1 MATFNNTTGDVTLGV
16 TGTGTTFVVDT
27 RIWAGGTGAFQTNQ
41 QIIAEEDAVVT
52 ADSCTIKVQ
61 AGGDTNNGFWAH
73 GAGAGTPG
81 ADQTG
86 GLTFSNV
93 QIQSH
98 GNTANASTNYTL
110 RFTDVTWVT
119 TGLNGQATF
128 GAWTGSAPLFVIN
141 GFNVWFNPV
150 TSGAAT
156 GAATGIFFPGVVDP
170 ASQLN
175 GISLWNRQTGDG
187 ILGSALTFRGQA
199 FAGLQ
204 SGPIGFVPNGGVSGA
219 ANRVLYRCETVT
231 ANQVGLLLGYD
242 YRGIHDDAGSYV
254 FGADNGGNHWII
266 NPLQGT
272 PTGALNFGNVFP
284 SATASTAIIA
294 VGNEPV
300 SDADNVVIV
309 NNDPNNTTMYAI
321 TGSLS
326 PTGPPSEIAS
336 DITELSAV
344 PFGVAFSNQIV
355 TVATGNFTPTA
366 VDVVTDKSYRTYS
379 WQQQDWGDNLRTIS
393 VPAASNIGAASDAII
408 DGLRT
413 SGAYPDI
420 NTQDRFVTTF
430 DINEDVDA
438 ITAGF
443 ASPTAAVLGLHGTGR
458 ATNARDAVASIKAA
472 HYTTISTSHVPLT
485 YTVSGLSVNFGGK
498 NLSFADADGTPD
510 HTNAT
515 LSIPTTSL
523 VFDAADT
530 VTELRAADITVA
542 GTILNNTE
550 EKATLISSGTLDI
563 SGATV
568 DNLTSTSTALSV
580 NAGSSITSS
589 RITTNAINGLAWD
602 GTNERSAL
610 RASNRYLVRSGTD
623 MIVSYTSGLTSGET
637 YTAEELLGEGYDI
650 DEATTNVRIISTVP
664 IFLSTSDA
672 FVLAGDGTGGNQ
684 GTAVVTKQAPVFTR
698 KYRVPSTLRNGT
710 FAVRNT
716 SGTPTT
722 LVAPVV
728 VDGATAAT
736 YEYDVTSANYNGTDV
751 IRIYWRPNSTASNG
765 YNTRIFTIPTGAVT
779 ANSTTDLEPNPIID
793 ILWQDVLPDDVATD
807 VGTAS
812 MTMIENG
819 DQPALNG
826 VNRAELQY
834 INAAGIL
841 DDPQSGAV
849 NSLYVTITAL
859 NDDPNYLERMVA
871 GDLTAD
877 YIVSSGAEALVDG
890 MYCYLDSADAN
901 VQTVTAV
908 TNSNTDNITQAQFI
922 PNTFATS
929 DGAGGIGSTRT
940 VVVIPNPLG
949 ATPGQIA
956 AAVTT
961 ATTDVKSNQ
970 AVLLTAT
977 QRGAVKAATYSAG
990 TLIP

>member
-27 RIWAGGTGAFQTNQ
+27 RIWAGGTGTFQANQ
-41 QIIAEEDAVVT
+41 QVIAEEDAVVT

-61 AGGDTNNGFWAH
+61 AGGGTNNGFWAH

-150 TSGAAT
+150 VSGAST

-187 ILGSALTFRGQA
+187 ILGAALTFRGQA

-204 SGPIGFVPNGGVSGA
+204 SGPIGFVPSGGVSGA
-219 ANRVLYRCETVT
+219 ANRVLYRCESVA

-272 PTGALNFGNVFP
+272 PTGALSFGNVFS

-300 SDADNVVIV
+300 SDAGNVVIV

-355 TVATGNFTPTA
+355 TVATGGFTATA

-472 HYTTISTSHVPLT
+472 HYTTISTSHVPLV

-542 GTILNNTE
+542 GTILNNTD
-550 EKATLISSGTLDI
+550 EKATLIASGVLNLSGT
-563 SGATV
+563 TV
-568 DNLTSTSTALSV
+568 QNLTSTSTALTLGTGGGSV
-580 NAGSSITSS
+580 SLSSSD
-589 RITTNAINGLAWD
+589 ITTNSINGINDENSL
-602 GTNERSAL
+602 GSGNS
-610 RASNRYLVRSGTD
+610 YQVRSGNN
-623 MIVSYTSGLTSGET
+623 MFVNFVGGLVSGQT
-637 YTAEELLGEGYDI
+637 YSAEDLLGEGYTI
-650 DEATTNVRIISTVP
+650 NTGTTNITITSSVP
-664 IFLSTSDA
+664 IFLATSDA
-672 FVLAGDGTGGNQ
+672 NVLGGDGSGGNQ
-684 GTAVVTKQAPVFTR
+684 GAAVVTKQAPLFTA
-698 KYRVPSTLRNGT
+698 KYRVPADLRNGT

-736 YEYDVTSANYNGTDV
+736 YEYDVTSANYNGTDA
-751 IRIYWRPNSTASNG
+751 IRIYWRPNSTATNG
-765 YNTRIFTIPTGAVT
+765 YNTRVFNVPTGAVT
-779 ANSTTDLEPNPIID
+779 ANTTTDLEPNPIVD
-793 ILWQDVLPDDVATD
+793 ILWQDVLPNDIADD

-859 NDDPNYLERMVA
+859 NDDTNYLERMVA
-871 GDLTAD
+871 GDLTTD

-908 TNSNTDNITQAQFI
+908 TNSNESITPAQFI